1 MKIRVVAMLIATSM
15 ITAALTGCGANNTA
29 QANEQSEVATANI
42 TSADGASN
50 DTASAEDGGEKI
62 ASTLGGKPWVNSMIK
77 ENITEG
83 MSTSPKDDFYLYSN
97 YDELSK
103 LEIPEGE
110 ASAGTIFDVVKIVSE
125 KKLNVIKDEAGTS
138 HDQKL
143 VNGLY
148 NQITDWNSRNAEG
161 IAPAQ
166 KTVEEIANIKD
177 MDELNAFI
185 SDFDKNIFVTRIIKP
200 QTAKDFDSDNNV
212 LKFNQP
218 AFILGG
224 AEEYSNRSEY
234 GEIVYNAYKTL
245 NEKALVRMG
254 YTKEA
259 ADKMFDDAI
268 SFEAKIAEKSFTSDD
283 KLQSDYY
290 KKTNNHYSKE
300 EAYELFKNY
309 PIEDVVK
316 NSGYD
321 KAKDVMVK
329 NPDALK
335 RVDEVYTAENLEDI
349 KALLIV
355 NYVNK
360 VSQYLDK
367 ESYDAANE
375 ANNMVNGSQG
385 ALPDDDMAVKL
396 ISEELSEP
404 LQRAYL
410 QKYDATETKKEINA
424 LCKDIIAG
432 YEEMLKGEDWLSED
446 TREKAIEKLENIQI
460 KAAYPDKW
468 YSDCKDLELSDTS
481 LLESLENIEKYMA
494 HIDAAEVAGKA
505 DREKW
510 DRGWGC
516 LLTDMYYRPDEN
528 SVTVPL
534 GFLDGDIYYDG
545 MPKEE
550 LYGILGCVI
559 GHEISHAFDP
569 NGAQFDKNGNMNDWW
584 TEADFEA
591 FGQRVKKVDDYYD
604 TISVWDGLKVKG
616 SNIDTEAIADM
627 GGMKVML
634 SLAKNDKDFD
644 YKKFFEYSTK
654 FYLAITAP
662 EYIQS
667 MVARNEHP
675 LFYLRTNVTVQQFD
689 EFYETYDVKEGD
701 NMYLAPEDRIL
712 VW

>member
-1 MKIRVVAMLIATSM
+1 MKIRVVAMLLATSM

-50 DTASAEDGGEKI
+50 DTASAEDGGEKVVT
-62 ASTLGGKPWVNSMIK
+62 TLGGKPWVNSIIK

-83 MSTSPKDDFYLYSN
+83 MSTSPQDDFYLYSN
-97 YDELSK
+97 YDKLSK

-110 ASAGTIFDVVKIVSE
+110 YVYGTRYGVRDAVTE
-125 KKLNVIKDEAGTS
+125 KKLNVIKDETGTS
-138 HDQKL
+138 HDQML

-148 NQITDWNSRNAEG
+148 KQITDWNSRNAVG

-166 KTVEEIANIKD
+166 KTVKEIESIKD

-283 KLQSDYY
+283 RLQADYY
-290 KKTNNHYSKE
+290 QKANNHYSKE
-300 EAYELFKNY
+300 EMYGLLKNY
-309 PIEDVVK
+309 PIEDVLK

-321 KAKDVMVK
+321 KAKDVMVE
-329 NPDALK
+329 NPDAFK
-335 RVDEVYTAENLEDI
+335 RIDEVYTAENLENI

-360 VSQYLDK
+360 VSEYLDK
-367 ESYDAANE
+367 ESYDAAIE
-375 ANNMVNGSQG
+375 ANNMITGSQG
-385 ALPDDDMAVKL
+385 TLSDDDMAVNL
-396 ISEELSEP
+396 ISDELSEP

-410 QKYDATETKKEINA
+410 QKYDATETKKEITA

-446 TREKAIEKLENIQI
+446 TKKKAIEKLENIRI
-460 KAAYPDKW
+460 KAVYPDEW

-481 LLESLENIEKYMA
+481 LLESLENAEKHMA
-494 HIDAAEVAGKA
+494 HIEAAKAAGKV
-505 DREKW
+505 DIKKW
-510 DRGWGC
+510 DKEMNC
-516 LLTDMYYRPDEN
+516 LISGIAYLPNEN
-528 SVTVPL
+528 IIVIPL
-534 GFLDGDIYYDG
+534 GFLDGDFYHDG
-545 MPKEE
+545 MSTEE
-550 LYGILGCVI
+550 LYGSLGCII
-559 GHEISHAFDP
+559 GHEVSHAFDP
-569 NGAQFDKNGNMNDWW
+569 TGAQFDKNGNMNNWW
-584 TEADFEA
+584 TDADFKA
-591 FGQRVKKVDDYYD
+591 FGQRVKKVDDFYD
-604 TISVWDGLKVKG
+604 AITVWDGLNVKG
-616 SNIDTEAIADM
+616 SNVDTEAIADM

-634 SLAKNDKDFD
+634 SIAKNIKDFD
-644 YKKFFEYSTK
+644 YKKFFESNANA
-654 FYLAITAP
+654 YLLKTTP
-662 EYIQS
+662 EYVQS
-667 MVARNEHP
+667 QVASDPHP
-675 LFYLRTNVTVQQFD
+675 LYYLRTNVPVQQFD
-689 EFYETYDVKEGD
+689 EFYETYGIKEGD
-701 NMYLAPEDRIL
+701 NMYLAPEDRIS